1 MKEFI
6 EELKYNQNIN
16 FEKGLENG
24 VDITYVIERLEGIA
38 ISDEL
43 YDMLERAKKEDVLTI
58 ITMSLMYFTK
68 KYGYSYY
75 TTMNLV
81 KKGYKGL
88 ERMKEEK

>member
-1 MKEFI
+1 MEMD
-6 EELKYNQNIN
+6 LYN
-16 FEKGLENG
+16 
-24 VDITYVIERLEGIA
+24 
-38 ISDEL
+38 
-43 YDMLERAKKEDVLTI
+43 MLESANKEDILSI

-81 KKGYKGL
+81 KKGYKEL

>member
-1 MKEFI
+1 MDMD
-6 EELKYNQNIN
+6 L
-16 FEKGLENG
+16 L
-24 VDITYVIERLEGIA
+24 
-38 ISDEL
+38 
-43 YDMLERAKKEDVLTI
+43 DMLDRASKEEILTI

-81 KKGYKGL
+81 KKGYKEL